1 MTFPSSKS
9 HTLEREEKR
18 EKGKRTP
25 CSLNSLP
32 WAQEQLLLA
41 PLRLPLGNKLMASA
55 NKKGTG
61 QAYG

>member
-9 HTLEREEKR
+9 HTSGREEERE
-18 EKGKRTP
+18 GKRTP

-32 WAQEQLLLA
+32 WAQEQLLRA

>member
-9 HTLEREEKR
+9 HTLESEEEK
-18 EKGKRTP
+18 EGKKNT
-25 CSLNSLP
+25 LLIK
-32 WAQEQLLLA
+32 QLALGSTAAPA
-41 PLRLPLGNKLMASA
+41 PLHLPLGNKLMASA